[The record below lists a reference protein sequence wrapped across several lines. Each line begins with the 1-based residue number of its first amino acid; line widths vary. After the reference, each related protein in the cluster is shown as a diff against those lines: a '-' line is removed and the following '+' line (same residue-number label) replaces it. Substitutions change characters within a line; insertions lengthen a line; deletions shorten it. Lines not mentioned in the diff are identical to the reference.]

1 MAPSPAM
8 DAGKEIPMRKWLTL
22 AAATATLALTA
33 CSGTMPP
40 SSNSSSS
47 SGSSGSTGV
56 EVFGTVDT
64 GISRTW

>member
-22 AAATATLALTA
+22 ASAAATLALTA
-33 CSGTMPP
+33 CSGTMPA
-40 SSNSSSS
+40 SSSS
-47 SGSSGSTGV
+47 SSASGSTGV